1 MSAQQ
6 PLPAA
11 SCRHGTPLEPWER
24 EAIVQLY
31 PVASAQ
37 ELATA
42 LRRSTKS
49 VYAYAKQAGV
59 KKSPQW
65 IAERARANAKRPQ
78 HGSERTRFKPGQVP
92 MNKGVKRPKG
102 WAPGNMSSTLFKRG
116 RPAHE
121 ARNYRP
127 IGSVR
132 LCCYG
137 YLEQKVSDDPQL
149 KPACR
154 WTAVHRLVWV
164 ASGREIPQGHIVV
177 FKPGQRTTVLEQ
189 ITVDRLECISR
200 VENMRRNTLHNRYPK
215 DVCQL
220 IQTRGALSR
229 LINRRS
235 QREKQDSGRA

>member
-1 MSAQQ
+1 MSASQN
-6 PLPAA
+6 AA
-11 SCRHGTPLEPWER
+11 TGARRNRAPFEPWER
-24 EAIVQLY
+24 AAIEQLY

-42 LRRSTKS
+42 LRRSMKS
-49 VYAYAKQAGV
+49 VYAYAKMAGLR
-59 KKSPQW
+59 KSPQW
-65 IAERARANAKRPQ
+65 MAERARASVAQPH
-78 HGSERTRFKPGQVP
+78 HGSARTRFKPGQAP

-102 WAPGNMSSTLFKRG
+102 WAPGRMASTFFKAG

-127 IGSVR
+127 IGSLR
-132 LCCYG
+132 MSRDG
-137 YLEQKVSDDPQL
+137 YLEQKVSDDPL
-149 KPACR
+149 LMPVRR
-154 WTAVHRLVWV
+154 WTAVHRLVWLS
-164 ASGREIPQGHIVV
+164 SGREIPEGYMVV
-177 FKPGQRTTVLEQ
+177 FRPGQRTTALEQ